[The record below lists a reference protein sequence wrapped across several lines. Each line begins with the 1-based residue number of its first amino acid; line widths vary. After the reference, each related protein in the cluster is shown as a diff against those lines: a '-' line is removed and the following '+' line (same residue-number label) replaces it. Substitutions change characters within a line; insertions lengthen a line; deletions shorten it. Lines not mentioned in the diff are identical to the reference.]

1 MELFTLL
8 AKLTLDSSAFDSKLE
23 EARSAGKSFHGPE
36 DASLDLDTSPF
47 DSALSDAEQSAAGFT
62 GPKGQT
68 LDLDTD
74 DFDTD
79 LSGAQTDSDN
89 FSGPAEQE
97 LDLDAS
103 GFDDNLDDAQ
113 TDADNFEGP
122 ADQTLDLDT
131 SDFNTAVDGAETT
144 ADNLETSLDGTWKKI
159 AAGVTAAGV
168 IATINKVRDAIA
180 EAVNLAA
187 TMGDDVDKGSRR
199 LGISAEAYQE
209 WGHALSQSGANIN
222 DFQRGILSMNKLL
235 ADGSASE
242 EMTGALQKLGV
253 STNDANGK
261 LKTTETFLKDTV
273 KALAEFS
280 GTSAERGALVQAIF
294 GRSGNNLNALL
305 DSGSSGIQDLID
317 EAHSLGLVMS
327 DDEIANSVA
336 YGDALANLHSAVDA
350 LKTKLVEGIV
360 PELTTALQ
368 FATEIVTK
376 LNGRADNS
384 LESQLAG
391 VDAGLAATAAGADET
406 ARTATGLLGRLWEM
420 GDATKL
426 TADQQAL
433 WHATAKELV
442 KLIPELSEKVNL
454 DTLEL
459 TGNKDELQKIIDKW
473 ADLTKARAL
482 SSAQQKRD
490 QILVEATEK
499 QLEAQVAATL
509 AAIEA
514 DNRRADAL
522 AAVNKERE
530 KLGMPLLRE
539 NATEEEIAAG
549 LREAGATSPL
559 LSRSFFDADY
569 NAADAAVGAMNSTK
583 EAAEKAAQKADNLT
597 QKVAETKSENEAWT
611 NAMKESLIGTV
622 EEGNAAQEALAG
634 VNAELDALKQ
644 QNAVAIDVSTKP
656 LISGF
661 HAKGADII
669 PYDNYPA
676 ILHRDE
682 AVLTA
687 SDARKWRAG
696 QDQQPYNAA
705 AMEEAIISA
714 IRKGMEGATVEAYM
728 DGKRVTQQVNRQNTS
743 DLQSRRYAP

>member
-144 ADNLETSLDGTWKKI
+144 AGNLETSLDGTWKKI

-253 STNDANGK
+253 STKDANDK

-273 KALAEFS
+273 KALAEFN

-317 EAHSLGLVMS
+317 EAHNLGLVMS

-368 FATEIVTK
+368 FATDIVSK
-376 LNGRADNS
+376 LNGRTDNS

-459 TGNKDELQKIIDKW
+459 TGNKKELQGIIDKW

-514 DNRRADAL
+514 DKRREDAL

-539 NATEEEIAAG
+539 NASEEEIAEG
-549 LREAGATSPL
+549 LRQTDQSL
-559 LSRSFFDADY
+559 FSRSFFDADY

-583 EAAEKAAQKADNLT
+583 DAAEKAAQEADTLT
-597 QKVAETKSENEAWT
+597 QKVADTKAENVAWMEAMEE
-611 NAMKESLIGTV
+611 AMFGSVEAGEAAKESLDGVIADV
-622 EEGNAAQEALAG
+622 E
-634 VNAELDALKQ
+634 ALKQ
-644 QNAVAIDVSTKP
+644 QSAISIDVSTKP

>member
-1 MELFTLL
+1 M
-8 AKLTLDSSAFDSKLE
+8 
-23 EARSAGKSFHGPE
+23 
-36 DASLDLDTSPF
+36 
-47 DSALSDAEQSAAGFT
+47 
-62 GPKGQT
+62 
-68 LDLDTD
+68 
-74 DFDTD
+74 
-79 LSGAQTDSDN
+79 
-89 FSGPAEQE
+89 
-97 LDLDAS
+97 
-103 GFDDNLDDAQ
+103 
-113 TDADNFEGP
+113 
-122 ADQTLDLDT
+122 
-131 SDFNTAVDGAETT
+131 
-144 ADNLETSLDGTWKKI
+144 
-159 AAGVTAAGV
+159 
-168 IATINKVRDAIA
+168 
-180 EAVNLAA
+180 
-187 TMGDDVDKGSRR
+187 
-199 LGISAEAYQE
+199 
-209 WGHALSQSGANIN
+209 
-222 DFQRGILSMNKLL
+222 
-235 ADGSASE
+235 
-242 EMTGALQKLGV
+242 
-253 STNDANGK
+253 
-261 LKTTETFLKDTV
+261 
-273 KALAEFS
+273 
-280 GTSAERGALVQAIF
+280 
-294 GRSGNNLNALL
+294 
-305 DSGSSGIQDLID
+305 
-317 EAHSLGLVMS
+317 
-327 DDEIANSVA
+327 
-336 YGDALANLHSAVDA
+336 
-350 LKTKLVEGIV
+350 
-360 PELTTALQ
+360 
-368 FATEIVTK
+368 
-376 LNGRADNS
+376 
-384 LESQLAG
+384 
-391 VDAGLAATAAGADET
+391 DAGLAATAAGADET

-459 TGNKDELQKIIDKW
+459 TGNKDELQNIIDKW

-530 KLGMPLLRE
+530 KLGMPLLAD
-539 NATEEEIAAG
+539 NATEEEIAEG
-549 LREAGATSPL
+549 LRQTDQGL
-559 LSRSFFDADY
+559 VSRSFFDGDY

-583 EAAEKAAQKADNLT
+583 EAAEKAAQEADTLT

-611 NAMKESLIGTV
+611 NAMKESLFGTV

-644 QNAVAIDVSTKP
+644 QNAVTIDVSTKP